1 MASGGETCTSL
12 EGERS
17 VPLDIDD
24 VHMLLQVE
32 QEQIQKRTFTNWIN
46 AQLSKR
52 SPPTSVQ
59 DLFSDLRDGTRLLD
73 LLEVMS
79 GQYMKRERGHG
90 VFQQRGNI
98 ETALNFLK
106 NKSIKLL
113 NINISDIIEGKSSI
127 ILGLI
132 WTVILQ
138 CHVKEL
144 ASTLSYGSRS
154 SSLDSLS
161 SLDSASGSAVSSPV
175 PRRASPLHARFR
187 LSARKA
193 LLLWVRD
200 QCQKVGCTASVRDFK
215 SSWRSGE
222 VFLAILCSL
231 RPDLVDLS
239 QNQTSSHLEKLEQ
252 AFHLAEMELGIPRL
266 FEPEDIDVNNPDEKS
281 IMTYIAQ
288 FLQYSNEQ
296 PSADNVFEASPNQ
309 KAREMT
315 CWLQRAYHELLE
327 AWTSTEGK
335 GYAERY
341 QAFQNFVGTYY
352 DQRRPVIPLPSAIRC
367 SAKPSKEEQALRKA
381 WDIMEERLQEY
392 RTVLDVGLPVPL
404 NTLGQWLQH
413 MEAVLSEENRNTED
427 SGIAARD
434 ARNKQEQIKVL
445 VEDLSQHLNTLH
457 HYRNTDDD
465 GCPQV
470 PIEKLEEI
478 KRRFTSARVTVKYHG
493 IKLQYRE
500 QINHVYDL
508 LGHLKSKLG
517 LWRGLYGSQESVHSL
532 LQDWHETVD
541 RQGLVSMLKEALHNL
556 KDTSVSYTNKAALA
570 EDTLMV
576 NRQVKEVENETGV
589 STEATDAVRG
599 TIESVL
605 AAWESYKDCLYLLQV
620 WLGQEGQLQIQG
632 KEQKRLSEWSSRH
645 AQLNEVGNFL
655 IEMTD
660 ASTSHSLRDELCG
673 LNMQWADFIKKT
685 KFTVAP
691 QPTSAVPC
699 VQTAQSLMQE
709 AGWVLREAVGV
720 LSGPLRVCRKKL
732 QNIIK
737 KISELDLDTL
747 SPSPDCKE
755 ETLQK
760 LRHTLPEMF
769 ETLSS
774 VDKSCEGLQRAASLL
789 EGRVAELENWIT
801 EAQEV
806 CQHLKEC
813 QHRGHRG
820 PHPRAKALIS
830 RGLDLEG
837 QVVTESEDLQT
848 LVASVQKT
856 PSLPNYSTLVL
867 QDRMKRTVFQ
877 CQEAIEMLSCQGV
890 KREGQPDGAQT
901 SPKVIVRAYSQHET
915 HTQTFQQHQAQL
927 FPRSTKLPLESPI
940 EPQNQEDHSSHL
952 QAQLGANSCM
962 EGQVLPLTHPEF
974 HDKMPKYHKISVC
987 HVQQIE
993 LKQPLLSAVV
1003 GRMTQMKP
1011 QTEVQVI
1018 SVDSSQTSS
1027 FGPSDPLH
1035 SPSLP
1040 SFSLSTLQTSFTV
1053 TEPGMPVE
1061 QHLGTPPKS
1070 QPQTSLATLH
1080 KRQRVLP
1087 KSQIFPQ
1094 LHEPLQTQEPRK
1106 HQKMEKHLQ
1115 TQRDSPLQKPILG
1128 LSDSLP
1134 KDPSPKPSSI
1144 CTKQKKKGQS
1154 KAPTV
1159 PHVPA
1164 RNEVYARAQALAKS
1178 RLEKA
1183 KQHLQ
1188 DHIQD
1193 VITVFSNKQPR
1204 KKQAASQL
1212 LRPAVLEDFLEA
1224 VKGVGAFC
1232 SDAQLGDMDLF
1243 CQFARVQWEE
1253 SATAVEHSGC
1263 LEALKTINES
1273 LQHKESFLLATTHLM
1288 MDTERVETVQHH
1300 TDSTGDLTPC
1310 QDKGGAVKG
1319 CILLTETG
1327 QLDDQPLSPN
1337 HSQAIVQTNTVEMKR
1352 IPEKTII
1359 NPCSAQEVKVTP
1371 QEPQSRVKSL
1381 ETAVVLLESADSQ
1394 IRLISDQL
1402 KQINKNPVNIRN
1414 FTLADAKTLHED
1426 LKHLHES
1433 IEKELFLLNQSESL
1447 ISDPADLSHIELQA
1461 FPLQQTLHSHTK
1473 CLEELRQRLRKT
1485 ESSLVALGKFLSHL
1499 QQANE
1504 DLSAAQSTSASA
1516 QDCSSRLP
1524 SFRQSFQQAR
1534 EESVRLDRAMDDAG
1548 MRIALDDKL
1557 GSCHEMVSAMALLAK
1572 EVEARLAPGPR
1583 RAERGG
1589 KGRDQGEQKERA
1601 FGRKKMTLQVTLKE
1615 VLVALERHGLKEP
1628 TLPALQHRF
1637 RFLTDMES
1645 KLVALRSEIRDLRDT
1660 HAQTNASDT
1669 GLSELQTQW
1678 EDAHRAITESREQCA
1693 SLTELLKKFQSCR
1706 NRLGSTLH
1714 RAEQTTTDQAS
1725 YMSIDNL
1732 HLLINKVTSIKS
1744 ELNGLGDGVEEF
1756 RAVCRQLQS
1765 LMRRIPDCAD
1775 VPFESESDGL
1785 MDRWLDVTE
1794 KTDCH
1799 IDNLQAG
1806 FSLWKNLLLLAGE
1819 VEGWTAQKLM
1829 TLAQTQPFRTEQDVS
1844 AMQDELGVQ
1853 EENIEHFHR
1862 RSSEIQELLQSREFP
1877 LELQVIESQL
1887 RKRMAELKD
1896 LFSETSD
1903 VFTQLVAAKAQVA
1916 SEIAE
1921 HQFSIHTITDALS
1934 TLTASESPQV
1944 LNRIQFLSEQLQAEA
1959 EQSEALLQQI
1969 GFLAS
1974 IAGTEN
1980 LHALA
1985 EDGARLQESICTARE
2000 LSIEK
2005 REQAMNPSNPEN
2017 PQMVQDPKHIK
2028 PWINKTQD
2036 HQPKDTHLAATMC
2049 PQTQSLSNGKKEEQ
2063 SLRDKTQNALLADF
2077 RDFKQQAYTWARELQ
2092 HMGNLQVSVEK
2103 GSLATLEERHGAVQ
2117 AVINLKPEADSRL
2130 QNLKVKGQRLLQ
2142 AQALEDRDR
2151 QEVTYTL
2158 GILEKQWETLLKSA
2172 DRQHRSLQNDKE
2184 LYSCQCQMQ
2193 QAASKL
2199 QDLQVL
2205 AAELPMLFPWP
2216 GLAKRRMALE
2226 QTRDLL
2232 LKAHELGPALSA
2244 QRAQYKDLATYN
2256 PSWTDP
2262 SWSTLEHNASCLVKY
2277 LNDVCVSLSEDANK
2291 EQRCALLMQHS
2302 HESLDFLQ
2310 KQIEGDC
2317 QAPGALK
2324 ALLQAVEQ
2332 EGRDLLEVEKLTDA
2346 LLKSC
2351 TPEGQ
2356 TSLSQDIQTLF
2367 GNTSVLKKTLED
2379 EATWGGNSEPLKSI
2393 VQWNEVATDR
2403 TVNDMDHKIIAS
2415 KKKIGTPDVS
2425 CSTGSTDVENLP
2437 PAQETDKQQSMYG
2450 SVERDETGPAIR
2462 EDHRPK
2468 PVLTIVL
2475 DSEITKLSQNPVA
2488 QGISVSVVHGETTV
2502 RSERSGLEHL
2512 EAKHCVVAAVDEKSY
2527 YDEPP
2532 PKKITTIILD
2542 SHLST
2547 SDAQLDKN
2555 NHTDNV
2561 DPTQRDFALELDF
2574 RPKSEKDSLTP
2585 LDSACFDPM
2594 VSHPGN
2600 DDGKVKYRQRSSSG
2614 TGKTEGRDSERGL
2627 LEGDIVKTRISGS
2640 DENNIESQE
2649 NLCEIPHVGLVQP
2662 GQKEATLLQ
2671 PLKTSEVMEIDIV
2684 KGEKVEPHRLVE
2696 EQHTVITAD
2705 LSSQMDVDTGKDVDL
2720 FSLVLQCDVTM
2731 VKSHQYGVTSD
2742 KNTNATD
2749 KELSNVE
2756 DNTQML
2762 PNVIKNKKKIKKPIG
2777 IEATNNVSC
2786 RKLKTPS
2793 SKHTNTTE
2801 SECPQ
2806 TSETSLVD
2814 ITDISRTVS
2823 SDTAL
2828 SLDTEYSLPGAMDTM
2843 NKDTTSLLQL
2853 EIKDEHSE
2861 IVGISHMGAA
2871 HTNATDP
2878 PDGVLKAIESMQSIH
2893 PETSKS
2899 MPTDASTFVR
2909 AVCELNTEC
2918 TPLGATGTMQ
2928 NPNLYLLQTETEN
2941 RHSEAITISQSLT
2954 DSTAD
2959 DVVLTAEESV
2969 KSKHTEISES
2979 VSTDASPLV
2988 SAECTTQNPFTVP
3001 SETQFRS
3008 YTEAQ
3013 RTDSLK
3019 SSFLLQSEEMHRA
3032 NSDRSDRYKSSQ
3044 NRQSR
3049 ADGEDKTKHAE
3060 LSTETHVWA
3069 TLVDTVTIVQPL
3081 RETSHVSEESRSRE
3095 DSWCLISLLTESEAS
3110 LAWTVLRVF
3119 RCRFRPAQL
3128 SITHM
3133 THQLEEAEICRQ
3145 CVLEHIA
3152 RLPQHGA
3159 GGGRSTEPEQ
3169 RMEGRL
3175 NALLLDTSTMAQFKK
3190 AQLQQVT
3197 QYHQQKQALTDTLH
3211 TLEAEL
3217 TTLRLDCIES
3227 STLQAEK
3234 LSAFLKTMQKKR
3246 GMLEELLQTCCQISA
3261 HLSAA
3266 EGPVACL
3273 EPIRSLQ
3280 EKWLTLEGAAS
3291 RSLWHA
3297 CICTAEVSALLQ
3309 EASELQSEL
3318 ELLEKSQCEINCQN
3332 MLQQAVETADLIV
3345 LRERYLYL
3353 LELCQA
3359 LSSSPLGKKELT
3371 DVEDTI
3377 KDLNS
3382 QLALVQEKLNSY
3394 TSNDN
3399 DSSPIIKIV
3408 RNYFTWAKQTES
3420 KVSRRRRLSLFPEE
3434 ASHQVNLMKKLQL
3447 EISRKK
3453 SQLASVL
3460 KELRQEATAL
3470 SEGDS
3475 IAMSPTLNSLEN
3487 LYILITVNTDCAVEE
3502 MNRMLHMREHFWK
3515 QITDSSSWLTSVL
3528 EKESNKSMASELA
3541 TTIPELR
3548 VQIQI
3553 CTEALKEAERQ
3564 ANNLQILI
3572 DETKSMNYGLSVPQ
3586 NFQLV
3591 DRLTALQEEVSRV
3604 VNHNWASHW
3613 VLEELLHAQQSSAE
3627 ELNVIQ
3633 KSLRQMSAD
3642 IIRQKYPVTRE
3653 CLFAIEPHKQMLL
3666 EHLCKVKEMPQF
3678 PEPQRNE
3685 ILHAILDLQR
3695 RIHLLDQQA
3704 KKQEVYLDIRQR
3716 MKNFREAVKKS
3727 LPQIV
3732 DSSVGADA
3740 RLSFCQALLVELP
3753 LMKMACQEATDHLE
3767 AISEDLY
3774 PSQLTA
3780 ERQKIH
3786 WTFEQLASWELTVS
3800 NEAKVLE
3807 STLVEDLSSPTDL
3820 SALGSLFNSIR
3831 QELKETIYLEPE
3843 NQAMDAELRK
3853 HWTLIRTVDSV
3864 LRMLASCRKGAEA
3877 EAYKKTIDLGQRTL
3891 NDCHLNMD
3899 KLIQAQEV
3907 LKHYHWTIRGA
3918 RSFFQQI
3925 DSNLMMPSV
3934 CFKDCKEEQ
3943 HHIQQT
3949 STSLV
3954 EGFQAHLAEVGTRIP
3969 QHTCL
3974 SVPQTEQLHIQV
3986 LSHLLVQDAKLEA
3999 QAQLRLE
4006 ALHRC
4011 MQNQIVHRSHH
4022 EEMSL
4027 LLKNIDSQIS
4037 KCFSQKLT
4045 HLEACQD
4052 QQLKV
4057 QVLQAELKNLAKRLE
4072 ELRESCS
4079 DQCCDAPADLML
4091 GHLWR
4096 SLVVLQCKVES
4107 HKASASHKE
4116 VEWRDII
4123 TRLNKSKEALDR
4135 LQNDL
4140 PSSMM
4145 TGSLEELQ
4153 GVLNHTE
4160 HLQDGTEQEHHT
4172 LASLQHHVARLL
4184 GVSNLQQL
4192 KESPQICQD
4201 LQSLQGHCRSL
4212 RDESNNI
4219 RREALFEIQE
4229 LGRVQEEMG
4238 DIQQSVLSLLTSE
4251 SASENLQEVKLE
4263 LISQKA
4269 RLQDVMNRV
4278 QKRWSCVPSEI
4289 QTLQDELTLSL
4300 LEAKENFDR
4309 VVERS
4314 GPLHKMTEQ
4323 LGEVTVGLNC
4333 VQALLL
4339 QMSPNFF
4346 DAERAQ
4352 KHIWDELD
4360 QWHTRIA
4367 ELEADMQELAEEQ
4380 PERAHILIDLLTE
4393 PLQLYQTTAK
4403 QAEHRTA
4410 LISKIPACLQEY
4422 DGLLSS
4428 STCWMREA
4436 QFWLV
4441 APRTYTTAKCL
4452 HGHANSLK
4460 MMLDELEGYRAA
4472 LEAFMPV
4479 LKELT
4484 PVCDTTS
4491 QEQLLYLA
4499 IQKNITQM
4507 QQSVLDPLSH
4517 LQHLADEM
4525 DAIEAEVKMM
4535 EKNLTKIRT
4544 ILSTTDTQ
4552 NISPEEHLQNRQV
4565 ILDNIQSM
4573 KMTIDEIE
4581 SCRPGL
4587 GLPAGAEQTLT
4598 AFHRAQE
4605 LLRPIQEL
4613 QQLSVEQ
4620 STVLRASI
4628 GLPAEITLPSGQT
4641 MGVTLPDLYTGDVN
4655 QVSMDGPYSEEEDEG
4670 SQSSSSGTLTCS
4682 VPEDPDE
4689 TIIEDVETDTAS
4701 AVIEHVTEELS
4712 PKDVQKMD
4720 VAAIKY
4726 APVLNEADPGS
4737 CFAEPQLPEI
4747 SNTGSKSVTEETTC
4761 LPAATHQHS
4770 EEFINEKCLI
4780 SATANED
4787 VVLKAEQKTKCPVT
4801 KLTEAVPMKPG
4812 IDTKNSKT
4820 SDASETTKESNFV
4833 DENTVSLT
4841 IERDTVDQVNS
4852 PIYKEDSTPQ
4862 TLDREAVEVTDDDQS
4877 QPAGSIA
4884 DPGKISI
4891 DITTKSV
4898 PEPDTTVEMQ
4908 CKMKEQR
4915 ELIEFMACHSSSID
4929 LEHFQSQENTWSSS
4943 ANVSDPGQS
4952 EEESVTQILTKLKKS
4967 PEALESCQDR
4977 NASETREHL
4986 LEISLS
4992 VLKARETQTSDSTK
5006 LIKDF
5011 VCMKSLQGGTWTLA
5025 HERRRSL
5032 GQNNIEQQGC
5042 SEALLKGLMGLLE
5055 LGSERLQRCQ
5065 DAHPHNCSQLHS
5077 LLRGHK
5083 RFFRG
5088 LGQNFAMVK
5097 LLSKKLPEGAT
5108 QGLAEVEQLISAL
5121 QDQAQSHGVQ
5131 MQHNLQEWS
5140 RYEEVTER
5148 LFRQLDELEA
5158 DVPSLDSELEGDMWG
5173 QLQSCERLHKALED
5187 IRPQVGEIQD
5197 QLRALKNK
5205 GCFCEVPG
5213 PTVPR
5218 SRLLTRWQEL
5228 NKQLEHKMQS
5238 TKKIMKNYDRFQHD
5252 STELEKWMSSA
5263 HEKIQKWNTLSDRF
5277 VLTQLKDFFRELE
5290 MRSAQKVTA
5299 ICTGT
5304 HTLHLTDSEAPG
5316 LHRRLAQIEQGW
5328 TDLTNMLPTLHQT
5341 QQLLLASQSQ
5351 SQILAEL
5358 TSWLEYVESRL
5369 EEERSRVHC
5378 ALGSTELSRY
5388 LQTLKDIKA
5397 EVTCIDFLNQSVE
5410 GSVDD
5415 PANRNECNLFA
5426 ERLGALNLSCL
5437 VLQGKID
5444 SEIHDAEDKW
5454 QVCTDRE
5461 RRLQYIHSWISQ
5473 CMEWVR
5479 HRKRPDSCSQIEQ
5492 ALQECEEIEEQLRDN
5507 SSELLGL
5514 GALRLF
5520 GQRDG
5525 QHPGDQVFSTKVN
5538 SAIQDCQALSQQI
5551 NTLRS
5556 TLRPIRD
5563 EWAHFESKLSAEGLQ
5578 TSRVVYKL
5586 ELYRVPLF
5594 SSEQSRAHEKHLQE
5608 LEKELDRSETW
5619 THLTQMFSDLRD
5631 KLNPCAA
5638 KLLSD
5643 HLEKERTRHL
5653 AVIEDLHTDLLKAQD
5668 ALHLWLEYDSVT
5680 GECSALLNQHWER
5693 LEELRSSPATEEST
5707 AELLY
5712 SRMQTI
5718 NVLEKDMEIL
5728 QSSVGKVLEA
5738 AKLLVGQMELQSAQL
5753 IQSETR
5759 LLSRDLVHL
5768 GKALAESG
5776 AEVQEELEERR
5787 SFSPELESLEQ
5798 QFKSFECIM
5807 SSSVVSMESLT
5818 MVLLDLNGLT
5828 PNLDALNQKS
5838 LRLTLSATDEERLQT
5853 LNTQWMKVFSQAT
5866 DRHRQIYI
5874 EILHTQNF
5882 QQKCRRWMELL
5893 DKIEDSFSNQALGN
5907 SSAIREQLTLHQR
5920 LKVEVLISQQLQ
5932 DAMINEPLCFLE
5944 NGQAEDRSHLTLR
5957 LSHLKERWQ
5966 EMQQRVEQHGRC
5978 LEELMGQWQLYE
5990 SSMKKLSKLLR
6001 HTEELKLPFELAPC
6015 SLQQLQCSIKDIEW
6029 TREQLQIHEELYNQT
6044 VEAGGQ
6050 IHPVADVQTQTRL
6063 QTELDALKEMWE
6075 QSCGLVTKQKALA
6088 NTIIQNWRHCETGL
6102 VNSALKLE
6110 EIKTRLMSPLP
6121 EKLEELKTHKQLSK
6135 EVEDS
6140 LEIWAEGLK
6149 ELTTMKADVSQ
6160 YVLPADTAL
6169 LQGQVEELH
6178 SQWEELCLKVSL
6190 RKQEI
6195 ADRLNAW
6202 IIFNNKNK
6210 ELCDWLTQMEKKVAH
6225 RAESLSIEK
6234 MVEKLK
6240 KDCMEEINLF
6250 SVNKSHLKQLGEQLL
6265 LASDKTKEAEIN
6277 GALRDVNDRWQHLF
6291 DHIESR
6297 VKKLTETLV
6306 TVQQLDKN
6314 MNNLRSWLS
6323 RIEAEL
6329 AKPIH
6334 YSVCH
6339 RDEIQKR
6346 LAEQQDLQRDIEQHT
6361 ERVASVLTLCDV
6373 LLRDEDACSNDGE
6386 NHSIQQTTHS
6396 LDQRWR
6402 KICSVSLERRLRIEE
6417 TWRLWCNFQE
6427 DYSSF
6432 EDWLNVAERT
6442 TAEPNSSD
6450 VLYIEAKEELKKYEV
6465 FQRQV
6470 HESLTQLEIINKQ
6483 YRRLARENRTDS
6495 ASRLR
6500 AMVHQGNQRWD
6511 ALQKRVAA
6519 ILRRLRHFTC
6529 QREEFEGTRESLLV
6543 WLTEIDLQLTN
6554 VEHFTESD
6562 LQDKMKQLKSF
6573 KKEITLNTNK
6583 IDALIVFG
6591 EGLIQ
6596 RSSPLD
6602 AVVIEDELEELHT
6615 YCQEVFG
6622 RVARFHQR
6630 LTCLR
6635 PVLQEQPE
6643 LFDDERYRET
6653 LGSPTS
6659 TQPSMCL
6666 LSPPQEHSGRE
6677 TPVSVDSIPLEW
6689 DHTGDV
6695 GGSSSHGEDEDAAFF
6710 SALSGQNWHFQN
6722 MSERKSL
6729 HLETSSPA
6737 HTSTP
6742 YKQGYVQLMSE
6753 CSGSIKS
6760 VKRVSMILDDEE
6772 QGITGLTTADKQTG
6786 VIERWELLQ
6795 AQAVSK
6801 EQCSTRDPQQL
6812 TSDLNNITSWLECV
6826 TPELDRLQKPE
6837 ISASVEILEARVKQ
6851 LKETQKAFARYK
6863 TLMLS
6868 LNLGGRELQEEAG
6881 LGAQELQEDLRSMN
6895 RRWTEACAGLEG
6907 WEGSLRNTLERCQE
6921 FHEMVHSLLLW
6932 LAHAESRRYMVNM
6945 HDPSVQLSMLQEHRN
6960 TLKVLA
6966 EELQGRQKQ
6975 VGSLQEI
6982 ASKLLPEAAG
6992 EDSAEAREKLH
7003 VIGSKLR
7010 LLSRQVNQDL
7020 HTIQERLEATTD
7032 ATGDMKSSC
7041 SRSEK
7046 RDPSHQRSFF
7056 YRVLRAAFPLHLLF
7070 LLLLVLACMVPLSE
7084 DGYSCTLS
7092 NNFARSFHPM
7102 LRYTNGPPPT

>member
-1 MASGGETCTSL
+1 
-12 EGERS
+12 
-17 VPLDIDD
+17 
-24 VHMLLQVE
+24 
-32 QEQIQKRTFTNWIN
+32 
-46 AQLSKR
+46 
-52 SPPTSVQ
+52 
-59 DLFSDLRDGTRLLD
+59 
-73 LLEVMS
+73 
-79 GQYMKRERGHG
+79 MK
-90 VFQQRGNI
+90 Q
-98 ETALNFLK
+98 
-106 NKSIKLL
+106 
-113 NINISDIIEGKSSI
+113 
-127 ILGLI
+127 
-132 WTVILQ
+132 
-138 CHVKEL
+138 
-144 ASTLSYGSRS
+144 
-154 SSLDSLS
+154 
-161 SLDSASGSAVSSPV
+161 
-175 PRRASPLHARFR
+175 
-187 LSARKA
+187 
-193 LLLWVRD
+193 
-200 QCQKVGCTASVRDFK
+200 
-215 SSWRSGE
+215 
-222 VFLAILCSL
+222 
-231 RPDLVDLS
+231 
-239 QNQTSSHLEKLEQ
+239 
-252 AFHLAEMELGIPRL
+252 
-266 FEPEDIDVNNPDEKS
+266 
-281 IMTYIAQ
+281 
-288 FLQYSNEQ
+288 
-296 PSADNVFEASPNQ
+296 
-309 KAREMT
+309 
-315 CWLQRAYHELLE
+315 
-327 AWTSTEGK
+327 
-335 GYAERY
+335 
-341 QAFQNFVGTYY
+341 
-352 DQRRPVIPLPSAIRC
+352 
-367 SAKPSKEEQALRKA
+367 
-381 WDIMEERLQEY
+381 
-392 RTVLDVGLPVPL
+392 
-404 NTLGQWLQH
+404 
-413 MEAVLSEENRNTED
+413 
-427 SGIAARD
+427 
-434 ARNKQEQIKVL
+434 
-445 VEDLSQHLNTLH
+445 
-457 HYRNTDDD
+457 
-465 GCPQV
+465 
-470 PIEKLEEI
+470 
-478 KRRFTSARVTVKYHG
+478 
-493 IKLQYRE
+493 
-500 QINHVYDL
+500 
-508 LGHLKSKLG
+508 
-517 LWRGLYGSQESVHSL
+517 
-532 LQDWHETVD
+532 
-541 RQGLVSMLKEALHNL
+541 
-556 KDTSVSYTNKAALA
+556 
-570 EDTLMV
+570 
-576 NRQVKEVENETGV
+576 
-589 STEATDAVRG
+589 
-599 TIESVL
+599 
-605 AAWESYKDCLYLLQV
+605 
-620 WLGQEGQLQIQG
+620 
-632 KEQKRLSEWSSRH
+632 
-645 AQLNEVGNFL
+645 
-655 IEMTD
+655 
-660 ASTSHSLRDELCG
+660 
-673 LNMQWADFIKKT
+673 
-685 KFTVAP
+685 
-691 QPTSAVPC
+691 
-699 VQTAQSLMQE
+699 
-709 AGWVLREAVGV
+709 
-720 LSGPLRVCRKKL
+720 
-732 QNIIK
+732 
-737 KISELDLDTL
+737 
-747 SPSPDCKE
+747 
-755 ETLQK
+755 
-760 LRHTLPEMF
+760 
-769 ETLSS
+769 
-774 VDKSCEGLQRAASLL
+774 
-789 EGRVAELENWIT
+789 
-801 EAQEV
+801 
-806 CQHLKEC
+806 
-813 QHRGHRG
+813 
-820 PHPRAKALIS
+820 
-830 RGLDLEG
+830 
-837 QVVTESEDLQT
+837 
-848 LVASVQKT
+848 
-856 PSLPNYSTLVL
+856 
-867 QDRMKRTVFQ
+867 
-877 CQEAIEMLSCQGV
+877 
-890 KREGQPDGAQT
+890 
-901 SPKVIVRAYSQHET
+901 
-915 HTQTFQQHQAQL
+915 
-927 FPRSTKLPLESPI
+927 
-940 EPQNQEDHSSHL
+940 
-952 QAQLGANSCM
+952 
-962 EGQVLPLTHPEF
+962 
-974 HDKMPKYHKISVC
+974 
-987 HVQQIE
+987 
-993 LKQPLLSAVV
+993 
-1003 GRMTQMKP
+1003 
-1011 QTEVQVI
+1011 
-1018 SVDSSQTSS
+1018 
-1027 FGPSDPLH
+1027 
-1035 SPSLP
+1035 
-1040 SFSLSTLQTSFTV
+1040 
-1053 TEPGMPVE
+1053 
-1061 QHLGTPPKS
+1061 
-1070 QPQTSLATLH
+1070 
-1080 KRQRVLP
+1080 
-1087 KSQIFPQ
+1087 
-1094 LHEPLQTQEPRK
+1094 
-1106 HQKMEKHLQ
+1106 
-1115 TQRDSPLQKPILG
+1115 
-1128 LSDSLP
+1128 
-1134 KDPSPKPSSI
+1134 
-1144 CTKQKKKGQS
+1144 
-1154 KAPTV
+1154 
-1159 PHVPA
+1159 
-1164 RNEVYARAQALAKS
+1164 
-1178 RLEKA
+1178 
-1183 KQHLQ
+1183 
-1188 DHIQD
+1188 
-1193 VITVFSNKQPR
+1193 
-1204 KKQAASQL
+1204 
-1212 LRPAVLEDFLEA
+1212 
-1224 VKGVGAFC
+1224 
-1232 SDAQLGDMDLF
+1232 
-1243 CQFARVQWEE
+1243 
-1253 SATAVEHSGC
+1253 
-1263 LEALKTINES
+1263 
-1273 LQHKESFLLATTHLM
+1273 
-1288 MDTERVETVQHH
+1288 
-1300 TDSTGDLTPC
+1300 
-1310 QDKGGAVKG
+1310 
-1319 CILLTETG
+1319 
-1327 QLDDQPLSPN
+1327 
-1337 HSQAIVQTNTVEMKR
+1337 
-1352 IPEKTII
+1352 IPERTII
-1359 NPCSAQEVKVTP
+1359 NPCSTQELKVTL
-1371 QEPQSRVKSL
+1371 QEPQSRMKSL
-1381 ETAVVLLESADSQ
+1381 ETAVVLLESADIR

-1402 KQINKNPVNIRN
+1402 KQINQNPVNIRN
-1414 FTLADAKTLHED
+1414 FTFADAKTLHED

-1433 IEKELFLLNQSESL
+1433 IEKELFLFDQSESL

-1473 CLEELRQRLRKT
+1473 CLEELRQRLGKT
-1485 ESSLVALGKFLSHL
+1485 ESSLVALGKLLSHL
-1499 QQANE
+1499 QLANE
-1504 DLSAAQSTSASA
+1504 DLTAAQSTSASA
-1516 QDCSSRLP
+1516 QECSSRLP
-1524 SFRQSFQQAR
+1524 AFQQNFQQAR
-1534 EESVRLDRAMDDAG
+1534 EESVRLDQAMDDAG

-1557 GSCHEMVSAMALLAK
+1557 GNCHEIVSAMALLAK
-1572 EVEARLAPGPR
+1572 EVEARLAPGLR

-1601 FGRKKMTLQVTLKE
+1601 FVRKMTLQVTLKE
-1615 VLVALERHGLKEP
+1615 VLVALERYGLKEP

-1637 RFLTDMES
+1637 HFLTDMEI

-1660 HAQTNASDT
+1660 NASNT

-1678 EDAHRAITESREQCA
+1678 EDAHTAIMESREQCA

-1714 RAEQTTTDQAS
+1714 RAEQTTADQAS
-1725 YMSIDNL
+1725 YMGKDNL
-1732 HLLINKVTSIKS
+1732 HLLISKVTSIKS
-1744 ELNGLGDGVEEF
+1744 ELNGLWDGVEEF

-1775 VPFESESDGL
+1775 VPFESEADSL

-1799 IDNLQAG
+1799 LDNLQAV
-1806 FSLWKNLLLLAGE
+1806 FSLWEILLLLAGE

-1829 TLAQTQPFRTEQDVS
+1829 TLAQTQPFQTEQDVS
-1844 AMQDELGVQ
+1844 VMQDELGAQ

-1862 RSSEIQELLQSREFP
+1862 RSSEIQVLLQCREFP

-1887 RKRMAELKD
+1887 RKRMVELKD
-1896 LFSETSD
+1896 LFSETTD
-1903 VFTQLVAAKAQVA
+1903 VFTQLLAAKAQVA
-1916 SEIAE
+1916 SKIAE
-1921 HQFSIHTITDALS
+1921 HQISIHTITDALS
-1934 TLTASESPQV
+1934 TLTASESPHV

-1959 EQSEALLQQI
+1959 EQIEALLQQI
-1969 GFLAS
+1969 CLLAS
-1974 IAGTEN
+1974 IAGPEN
-1980 LHALA
+1980 LHVLA
-1985 EDGARLQESICTARE
+1985 EDGARLQESIRTARE
-2000 LSIEK
+2000 LIIEK
-2005 REQAMNPSNPEN
+2005 REQALNHSNPESS
-2017 PQMVQDPKHIK
+2017 QVVQDPNHLK

-2036 HQPKDTHLAATMC
+2036 HQPKDTRFAATLC
-2049 PQTQSLSNGKKEEQ
+2049 SQTQSQSNGKKEEQ
-2063 SLRDKTQNALLADF
+2063 SHRDKTQNALLADF
-2077 RDFKQQAYTWARELQ
+2077 RDLKQQAYPWTRELH

-2103 GSLATLEERHGAVQ
+2103 STLATLEERLGTVQ
-2117 AVINLKPEADSRL
+2117 PEADSRL

-2151 QEVTYTL
+2151 QEVTDSH
-2158 GILEKQWETLLKSA
+2158 GSLEKQWETLLKSA
-2172 DRQHRSLQNDKE
+2172 GRQHRSLQNDKE

-2193 QAASKL
+2193 QAMS
-2199 QDLQVL
+2199 DLQVL

-2216 GLAKRRMALE
+2216 GLAKRQKALE

-2262 SWSTLEHNASCLVKY
+2262 SWSTLEHNASCLVKD
-2277 LNDVCVSLSEDANK
+2277 LNGVCASLSEDANK

-2317 QAPGALK
+2317 QAPSALK
-2324 ALLQAVEQ
+2324 ALIQAVEQ
-2332 EGRDLLEVEKLTDA
+2332 EGRDLLEVEKLTDG

-2367 GNTSVLKKTLED
+2367 GKTSALKKTLED
-2379 EATWGGNSEPLKSI
+2379 EATWGGNSEPLKCI
-2393 VQWNEVATDR
+2393 VEWNEVATDR
-2403 TVNDMDHKIIAS
+2403 TVNDMDHKIVKIIAS
-2415 KKKIGTPDVS
+2415 EKKIGTPDVS
-2425 CSTGSTDVENLP
+2425 CSSGSTQKAPTDVENLP
-2437 PAQETDKQQSMYG
+2437 PSQDTDKQQSMYE
-2450 SVERDETGPAIR
+2450 SVEMDETGPAIR

-2468 PVLTIVL
+2468 HVVTIVL
-2475 DSEITKLSQNPVA
+2475 DSDITKLNQRPLA
-2488 QGISVSVVHGETTV
+2488 QGISVSVVHGETT
-2502 RSERSGLEHL
+2502 ERSGLELL
-2512 EAKHCVVAAVDEKSY
+2512 EAKHYVVADVDEKSSS
-2527 YDEPP
+2527 DEPP
-2532 PKKITTIILD
+2532 PKKITTIIFD
-2542 SHLST
+2542 SHLSI
-2547 SDAQLDKN
+2547 SDTQFDKN
-2555 NHTDNV
+2555 NHTDSV

-2574 RPKSEKDSLTP
+2574 RPKSEKDSSSPT

-2600 DDGKVKYRQRSSSG
+2600 DDGCRGTAKKVFTITLDVDSPTLQSDKFWPLQMTQCPPDGSAHTGEFSYSECKYQQRSSSG
-2614 TGKTEGRDSERGL
+2614 TGKTEGRDFERGH
-2627 LEGDIVKTRISGS
+2627 LEGDIVKTRISES
-2640 DENNIESQE
+2640 DEDNIESQK

-2662 GQKEATLLQ
+2662 GQREATLLQ
-2671 PLKTSEVMEIDIV
+2671 PLKTSEVVEIDII
-2684 KGEKVEPHRLVE
+2684 KGEKLEPHQLVE
-2696 EQHTVITAD
+2696 EQHTFISAD
-2705 LSSQMDVDTGKDVDL
+2705 LSNQMDVDTGKDVDWL
-2720 FSLVLQCDVTM
+2720 SLVLQYDVTM
-2731 VKSHQYGVTSD
+2731 VKSLEDGVTSD

-2756 DNTQML
+2756 DNTQTL
-2762 PNVIKNKKKIKKPIG
+2762 PNVIKNKKKIKKLIG
-2777 IEATNNVSC
+2777 IEATNNGSC

-2814 ITDISRTVS
+2814 ITDTSLTVS

-2828 SLDTEYSLPGAMDTM
+2828 SLDAECKLPGAMGTI
-2843 NKDTTSLLQL
+2843 NKDTTNLLQI

-2861 IVGISHMGAA
+2861 ILGIPHMVAA
-2871 HTNATDP
+2871 HTNATGG
-2878 PDGVLKAIESMQSIH
+2878 DGVLKAVESVQSIH
-2893 PETSKS
+2893 TETSKS

-2909 AVCELNTEC
+2909 AECELNTEC
-2918 TPLGATGTMQ
+2918 TPLEAMSTMQ
-2928 NPNLYLLQTETEN
+2928 NPHLYLLQTETEN
-2941 RHSEAITISQSLT
+2941 RHSDAITISQSLT
-2954 DSTAD
+2954 DSTPH
-2959 DVVLTAEESV
+2959 DVVLTAEKSV
-2969 KSKHTEISES
+2969 KSKHAETSES
-2979 VSTDASPLV
+2979 VSTVSTDASSLV
-2988 SAECTTQNPFTVP
+2988 NAECTTQNPITVP

-3008 YTEAQ
+3008 YTESQ
-3013 RTDSLK
+3013 RTEDLM
-3019 SSFLLQSEEMHRA
+3019 SSFNLQSEEMNKA

-3044 NRQSR
+3044 KRQST
-3049 ADGEDKTKHAE
+3049 ADGEDKMKHAE
-3060 LSTETHVWA
+3060 RSTETHVWA
-3069 TLVDTVTIVQPL
+3069 NLVDAVTIVQPIL
-3081 RETSHVSEESRSRE
+3081 ETSHVSE
-3095 DSWCLISLLTESEAS
+3095 DAWCLISESEAS

-3119 RCRFRPAQL
+3119 RCRFQPAQL

-3159 GGGRSTEPEQ
+3159 GGGHSTEPEQ

-3175 NALLLDTSTMAQFKK
+3175 NALLMDTSTMAQFKK

-3217 TTLRLDCIES
+3217 TTLRLHCIES

-3266 EGPVACL
+3266 EGPVVCL
-3273 EPIRSLQ
+3273 KPIRSLQ
-3280 EKWLTLEGAAS
+3280 EKWHTLEGAAS
-3291 RSLWHA
+3291 RSLWHT
-3297 CICTAEVSALLQ
+3297 CICTTEGSALLQ
-3309 EASELQSEL
+3309 EASKLQSEL
-3318 ELLEKSQCEINCQN
+3318 ELLEKSQCQINCQN
-3332 MLQQAVETADLIV
+3332 VLQQAVETADLIV

-3377 KDLNS
+3377 KGLNS
-3382 QLALVQEKLNSY
+3382 QLAVVQEKLNSC

-3399 DSSPIIKIV
+3399 DCSLIIRIV

-3420 KVSRRRRLSLFPEE
+3420 KVSRRRRLSLYPEE

-3447 EISRKK
+3447 EISQKR

-3460 KELRQEATAL
+3460 KELRQEAAGL
-3470 SEGDS
+3470 SEGES

-3487 LYILITVNTDCAVEE
+3487 LYSLIKVNTDCAVED
-3502 MNRMLHMREHFWK
+3502 MNRMLHIREHFWK
-3515 QITDSSSWLTSVL
+3515 QITESSSWLTSVL
-3528 EKESNKSMASELA
+3528 KKESSKSMASELA
-3541 TTIPELR
+3541 TTIPELM
-3548 VQIQI
+3548 VQLQI
-3553 CTEALKEAERQ
+3553 CTESLKEAERQ
-3564 ANNLQILI
+3564 ANNLQTLI
-3572 DETKSMNYGLSVPQ
+3572 DETKNMNYGLSVPES
-3586 NFQLV
+3586 FQLV

-3604 VNHNWASHW
+3604 VNRKWASRW
-3613 VLEELLHAQQSSAE
+3613 VLEELLRAQQSSAE
-3627 ELNVIQ
+3627 ELNVIL

-3642 IIRQKYPVTRE
+3642 IIKQNYPVTRASR
-3653 CLFAIEPHKQMLL
+3653 FAIEPHKQMLM
-3666 EHLCKVKEMPQF
+3666 EHLCKVKEMPHF

-3695 RIHLLDQQA
+3695 RVHLLDQQA
-3704 KKQEVYLDIRQR
+3704 KKQEVHLNIRQR
-3716 MKNFREAVKKS
+3716 MKNYREAVKKI
-3727 LPQIV
+3727 LPQII
-3732 DSSVGADA
+3732 DSNVGADT

-3753 LMKMACQEATDHLE
+3753 LMKMACQQATDHLE

-3800 NEAKVLE
+3800 NEAKALE
-3807 STLVEDLSSPTDL
+3807 STLVKDLSSPTDRSVL
-3820 SALGSLFNSIR
+3820 ANLFNSIR
-3831 QELKETIYLEPE
+3831 QELKETIYLEPV
-3843 NQAMDAELRK
+3843 NQAVDAELRK
-3853 HWTLIRTVDSV
+3853 HWTLIRNVESV
-3864 LRMLASCRKGAEA
+3864 LRMLASCRKRAEA
-3877 EAYKKTIDLGQRTL
+3877 EACKKTIDLGQRTL
-3891 NDCHLNMD
+3891 NDCHMHMD
-3899 KLIQAQEV
+3899 KLIQAQEM
-3907 LKHYHWTIRGA
+3907 LTHYRWTIREA
-3918 RSFFQQI
+3918 MSFFQQI
-3925 DSNLMMPSV
+3925 DSNLTMPSV

-3943 HHIQQT
+3943 QYIQQT

-3969 QHTCL
+3969 RHTCL
-3974 SVPQTEQLHIQV
+3974 SIPQTEHIHIQV
-3986 LSHLLVQDAKLEA
+3986 LSHLLVLDAKLEA
-3999 QAQLRLE
+3999 QAQLRME

-4011 MQNQIVHRSHH
+4011 MQDQSVHKSHH
-4022 EEMSL
+4022 EEICL

-4079 DQCCDAPADLML
+4079 DQCCDVPADLML
-4091 GHLWR
+4091 GHMWR
-4096 SLVVLQCKVES
+4096 SLAVLQCKVES
-4107 HKASASHKE
+4107 HKASASYKE

-4153 GVLNHTE
+4153 GVLTHTE
-4160 HLQDGTEQEHHT
+4160 HLQDGIEQEHHT

-4201 LQSLQGHCRSL
+4201 LQCLQGRCRSL

-4219 RREALFEIQE
+4219 HRKALFEIQE
-4229 LGRVQEEMG
+4229 LGCVQEELG
-4238 DIQQSVLSLLTSE
+4238 VIQQSVLSLLTILQSE
-4251 SASENLQEVKLE
+4251 SAAENVQEVKSE
-4263 LISQKA
+4263 LVSQKD
-4269 RLQDVMNRV
+4269 RLQDFMNRV

-4289 QTLQDELTLSL
+4289 QTLQDELSLSL
-4300 LEAKENFDR
+4300 VEAKENFDT

-4314 GPLHKMTEQ
+4314 GLLHKMNEQ
-4323 LGEVTVGLNC
+4323 VGEVTVGLHC

-4339 QMSPNFF
+4339 QKSPNFS
-4346 DAERAQ
+4346 DAERTQ
-4352 KHIWDELD
+4352 KRIWDELD

-4367 ELEADMQELAEEQ
+4367 ELEADMQELTEKQ

-4393 PLQLYQTTAK
+4393 PLQLFQTTSK

-4410 LISKIPACLQEY
+4410 LISKIPACLEEY
-4422 DGLLSS
+4422 EGLLSS
-4428 STCWMREA
+4428 SNCWLRDS
-4436 QFWLV
+4436 QSWLV
-4441 APRTYTTAKCL
+4441 APITYTTAKCL

-4460 MMLDELEGYRAA
+4460 VMLDESEGYRAA

-4479 LKELT
+4479 LKEIT

-4499 IQKNITQM
+4499 IQNITHM
-4507 QQSVLDPLSH
+4507 HQSILDPLSH

-4525 DAIEAEVKMM
+4525 DAIEAEVKIM

-4552 NISPEEHLQNRQV
+4552 NISPEEYLQNRQV
-4565 ILDNIQSM
+4565 ILDSIQSM
-4573 KMTIDEIE
+4573 KRTVDEIE

-4587 GLPAGAEQTLT
+4587 GLPAEAEQTLT
-4598 AFHRAQE
+4598 AFHWAQE
-4605 LLRPIQEL
+4605 LLQPIQEL

-4620 STVLRASI
+4620 STALRASI
-4628 GLPAEITLPSGQT
+4628 GLPAEITLSSGQT
-4641 MGVTLPDLYTGDVN
+4641 MGVTLPDLYTGDVK
-4655 QVSMDGPYSEEEDEG
+4655 QVSMDGPNSEEEDEC

-4689 TIIEDVETDTAS
+4689 TIMEDVETDTAS
-4701 AVIEHVTEELS
+4701 AVIEHVTKELS
-4712 PKDVQKMD
+4712 PKDVEKMD

-4726 APVLNEADPGS
+4726 APVLNEANPGS

-4747 SNTGSKSVTEETTC
+4747 SNTEGKSVTEETTC

-4770 EEFINEKCLI
+4770 EEFTNEKCFI

-4787 VVLKAEQKTKCPVT
+4787 VVLKDEQKTKCPVT
-4801 KLTEAVPMKPG
+4801 KLTEAVHMKHG

-4820 SDASETTKESNFV
+4820 SDASETTMESNFV
-4833 DENTVSLT
+4833 DENTVPLT
-4841 IERDTVDQVNS
+4841 IETDTVDQVNS
-4852 PIYKEDSTPQ
+4852 LIYKQDSTPQ
-4862 TLDREAVEVTDDDQS
+4862 TPDREQVEFTDDDQS

-4884 DPGKISI
+4884 DPGTISI
-4891 DITTKSV
+4891 DITKSM

-4915 ELIEFMACHSSSID
+4915 EQSFSID

-4943 ANVSDPGQS
+4943 ATVSDPGHS
-4952 EEESVTQILTKLKKS
+4952 EVESLTQILTKLKKS
-4967 PEALESCQDR
+4967 PEALEACQDI
-4977 NASETREHL
+4977 NASETREDL

-4992 VLKARETQTSDSTK
+4992 VLKARETRTSDSTK

-5011 VCMKSLQGGTWTLA
+5011 VCMK
-5025 HERRRSL
+5025 
-5032 GQNNIEQQGC
+5032 GC

-5065 DAHPHNCSQLHS
+5065 DANPHNCSQLHS

-5097 LLSKKLPEGAT
+5097 LLSKKQPEGAL
-5108 QGLAEVEQLISAL
+5108 QDLAEVEQLISAL
-5121 QDQAQSHGVQ
+5121 QDQAQNHGVQ

-5140 RYEEVTER
+5140 LYEEVTER

-5158 DVPSLDSELEGDMWG
+5158 DVPSLDSELEGDMRG

-5197 QLRALKNK
+5197 HLRALKNN
-5205 GCFCEVPG
+5205 GCFFEVPG

-5218 SRLLTRWQEL
+5218 SRLFTRWQEL
-5228 NKQLEHKMQS
+5228 NKQLEHKIQS
-5238 TKKIMKNYDRFQHD
+5238 TKKMKNYDRFQCD

-5277 VLTQLKDFFRELE
+5277 ALTQLMEFFRELE
-5290 MRSAQKVTA
+5290 VRSAQKVSV

-5304 HTLHLTDSEAPG
+5304 HTLQLTDSEAPG
-5316 LHRRLAQIEQGW
+5316 LHRRLAQIEQDW
-5328 TDLTNMLPTLHQT
+5328 TNLTNMLPTLHQT
-5341 QQLLLASQSQ
+5341 QQQLLGSQSR

-5358 TSWLEYVESRL
+5358 TTWLEYVESRL

-5378 ALGSTELSRY
+5378 ALESTELSRY
-5388 LQTLKDIKA
+5388 LQILKDIKA
-5397 EVTCIDFLNQSVE
+5397 EVTCLDFLNQSVE
-5410 GSVDD
+5410 GVGSVDD
-5415 PANRNECNLFA
+5415 PANRNELNLFA

-5444 SEIHDAEDKW
+5444 IEIHDAEDKW
-5454 QVCTDRE
+5454 QVCADRE

-5492 ALQECEEIEEQLRDN
+5492 TLQECEEIEEQLRDN
-5507 SSELLGL
+5507 SSKLLGL

-5525 QHPGDQVFSTKVN
+5525 QHPGDFFSTKVN

-5556 TLRPIRD
+5556 TLQPIRD
-5563 EWAHFESKLSAEGLQ
+5563 EWAHFESKMSAEGLQ
-5578 TSRVVYKL
+5578 TSRVVYRL
-5586 ELYRVPLF
+5586 ELCRVPVF
-5594 SSEQSRAHEKHLQE
+5594 SSEQSRAHVKHLQE

-5619 THLTQMFSDLRD
+5619 IHLTHMFSDLRD

-5680 GECSALLNQHWER
+5680 GECSALINQHWER

-5718 NVLEKDMEIL
+5718 SVLEKDMDIL

-5738 AKLLVGQMELQSAQL
+5738 AKLLIGQMELQSSQL

-5768 GKALAESG
+5768 GKALADSG
-5776 AEVQEELEERR
+5776 AEVQVELEEWR
-5787 SFSPELESLEQ
+5787 SFIPELESLGQ
-5798 QFKSFECIM
+5798 QFKSFECFM
-5807 SSSVVSMESLT
+5807 SSSVVSMESLKV
-5818 MVLLDLNGLT
+5818 VLLDLKGLT
-5828 PNLDALNQKS
+5828 PNLDALNQKC
-5838 LRLTLSATDEERLQT
+5838 LRLTLSTTDEERLQT
-5853 LNTQWMKVFSQAT
+5853 LNTQWVKVFSEAT
-5866 DRHRQIYI
+5866 DRHRTMHI
-5874 EILHTQNF
+5874 EILHAQNF
-5882 QQKCRRWMELL
+5882 QQKCQCWKELL
-5893 DKIEDSFSNQALGN
+5893 DKIEASFSNQVLGN
-5907 SSAIREQLTLHQR
+5907 CSAIREQLTLHQR
-5920 LKVEVLISQQLQ
+5920 LKVEVLIGQQLQ
-5932 DAMINEPLCFLE
+5932 DAMINEDLCILE
-5944 NGQAEDRSHLTLR
+5944 SGQAEDRSNLVLR
-5957 LSHLKERWQ
+5957 LRHLKERWQ
-5966 EMQQRVEQHGRC
+5966 EMQQRFEQHGKC
-5978 LEELMGQWQLYE
+5978 LEELMGQRQLYDAG
-5990 SSMKKLSKLLR
+5990 MKKLSKLLR
-6001 HTEELKLPFELAPC
+6001 PTEELKLPFRLAPC
-6015 SLQQLQCSIKDIEW
+6015 SLQQLQCYIKDIEW
-6029 TREQLQIHEELYNQT
+6029 TEEQIHLHEELYNQT
-6044 VEAGGQ
+6044 VEAGRR
-6050 IHPVADVQTQTRL
+6050 IHAVADVQTQTLL

-6075 QSCGLVTKQKALA
+6075 QSCGHETKRKTLA
-6088 NTIIQNWRHCETGL
+6088 NTIIQNWRCCETGL

-6110 EIKTRLMSPLP
+6110 EIKTRLRSPLP

-6135 EVEDS
+6135 EDEDS

-6149 ELTTMKADVSQ
+6149 ELTTMKADISQ

-6202 IIFNNKNK
+6202 IIFNNKNM

-6225 RAESLSIEK
+6225 RGESLSIEE

-6240 KDCMEEINLF
+6240 KDCMEELNLF
-6250 SVNKSHLKQLGEQLL
+6250 SENKSHLNQLGEQLL

-6291 DHIESR
+6291 DHIEAR

-6314 MNNLRSWLS
+6314 MNNLCSWLS

-6339 RDEIQKR
+6339 RDEIWKR
-6346 LAEQQDLQRDIEQHT
+6346 LAEQQDLHHDIEQHT
-6361 ERVASVLTLCDV
+6361 ERVASVLTLCNV
-6373 LLRDEDACSNDGE
+6373 LLRDEDACSSDGE

-6402 KICSVSLERRLRIEE
+6402 NICSVSLQRRLRIEE
-6417 TWRLWCNFQE
+6417 TWRLWCKFQE

-6442 TAEPNSSD
+6442 TAEPNSSGI
-6450 VLYIEAKEELKKYEV
+6450 LYTEAKEELKKYEV

-6470 HESLTQLEIINKQ
+6470 HESLTQLEIINNQ
-6483 YRRLARENRTDS
+6483 YRRLARENRTDG

-6500 AMVHQGNQRWD
+6500 VMVHQGNQRWD
-6511 ALQKRVAA
+6511 ALQRRVAA

-6554 VEHFTESD
+6554 VEHFSETD

-6602 AVVIEDELEELHT
+6602 AVVIEDELEELHS

-6630 LTCLR
+6630 LICLR
-6635 PVLQEQPE
+6635 PVLLEQPE
-6643 LFDDERYRET
+6643 LFEDERYRET
-6653 LGSPTS
+6653 LGTSTSAS

-6666 LSPPQEHSGRE
+6666 LSPLQEHSGRE

-6695 GGSSSHGEDEDAAFF
+6695 GGSSSRDEDEDAAFF
-6710 SALSGQNWHFQN
+6710 PALSGQNWHFQN

-6772 QGITGLTTADKQTG
+6772 QHEEQGITGLTTADKQTG

-6801 EQCSTRDPQQL
+6801 EQCSTRDPLPL
-6812 TSDLNNITSWLECV
+6812 TSDLNNITSWLDCV

-6837 ISASVEILEARVKQ
+6837 TSASVEILEARVKQ
-6851 LKETQKAFARYK
+6851 LKEMQKAFARYK

-6881 LGAQELQEDLRSMN
+6881 LGAQELQEDLRNMN

-6907 WEGSLRNTLERCQE
+6907 WEGSLRNTVERCQE

-6945 HDPSVQLSMLQEHRN
+6945 HGPSVQISMLQEHRN

-6966 EELQGRQKQ
+6966 EELLERQKQ

-6992 EDSAEAREKLH
+6992 EDSAEAWEKLH
-7003 VIGSKLR
+7003 VIGSKLH

-7020 HTIQERLEATTD
+7020 HTIQEHLEATTD
-7032 ATGDMKSSC
+7032 VTGDRKSSC

-7046 RDPSHQRSFF
+7046 RDPSHQHSFF
-7056 YRVLRAAFPLHLLF
+7056 HRVLRAAFPLHLLF
-7070 LLLLVLACMVPLSE
+7070 LLLLVLTCLVPLSE
-7084 DGYSCTLS
+7084 DDYRCTLS

-7102 LRYTNGPPPT
+7102 LHYTNGPPPT